1 MLGWMRKQTKSR
13 FGKWFMYIA
22 FGSIII
28 VFVFFYGYGGK
39 GDRQKEAVALVNDQ
53 EISRAQYDRNVEN
66 LMLLSRNIYQKN
78 LSPEEIKQLR
88 QRALDELVDR
98 TLLLQEAEKRG
109 VAVSP
114 DETKKAIAN
123 TSVFQREGVFEKKL
137 YLRQLAARRIGPN
150 EFEKAMRAEM
160 LISKTVGMVQDAVKL
175 SDEELFN
182 LYRLENEKANLRFV
196 KLNAIDFEDK
206 ATVAPEEV
214 KAFYESTKDRY
225 KVPPKAKVRYLSFDP
240 KSYQEKAVVPP
251 EKVEEFYRVNID
263 KFMQGK
269 KVKARHILI
278 EVKKS
283 GGDKAQE
290 EARAKA
296 EEIKKKIDKGDDF
309 SQLAKKF
316 SQDKATASKGGDL
329 GYFERGQMVK
339 PLEAAA
345 FSLKPGEVSAA
356 VRTPQG
362 FDIIKAEEVLEAR
375 TKPLEEVRGKI
386 EEELKTEKAAGLVK
400 EEARSAASRIYRSGN
415 LIEYADKNGLKVHE
429 TAFFSEGEPVE
440 GVGIN
445 KGFSDAAFLLE
456 KEEVSP
462 VIGIGEKYFILQ
474 QIERKASYV
483 PALEEVS
490 QKVEKLKKREA
501 AGKIAKEKAGKLLEE
516 LASGS
521 AMDALAKR
529 EGLTIEE
536 TGFFSR
542 KSGFIGNIGY
552 VEELAREAF
561 SLTRESPFPQK
572 VYEAGNRYFVIE
584 LKEREEAS
592 RESFQSEKVKVGED
606 FLAQKKEEA
615 IRRWLN
621 KLREEAQIEV
631 LITT

>member
-13 FGKWFMYIA
+13 GGKWFMYIA
-22 FGSIII
+22 FGSIIT

-39 GDRQKEAVALVNDQ
+39 GDRQQEAVARVNNQ
-53 EISRAQYDRNVEN
+53 EITRAQYDRNVES
-66 LMLLSRNIYQKN
+66 LMLMSRNIYQKN
-78 LSPEEIKQLR
+78 LSPEEIKQLK
-88 QRALDELVDR
+88 QRALAELVDR
-98 TLLLQEAEKRG
+98 MLLLQEAAKRG

-123 TSVFQREGVFEKKL
+123 TSAFQREGVFKKEL

-175 SDEELFN
+175 SDEELFS

-225 KVPPKAKVRYLSFDP
+225 KVPAKVKVRYLSFDT

-251 EKVEEFYRVNID
+251 EKVEEVYRVNID
-263 KFMQGK
+263 KFMLGK
-269 KVKARHILI
+269 KVRVRHILV
-278 EVKKS
+278 EVKKP
-283 GGDKAQE
+283 GDVKAQE

-296 EEIKKKIDKGDDF
+296 EEIKKKIDKGEDF
-309 SQLAKKF
+309 SQLAKKY

-329 GYFERGQMVK
+329 GYFERGQMEK

-362 FDIIKAEEVLEAR
+362 FDIIKVEEVLEAR
-375 TKPLEEVRGKI
+375 TKPIEEVRGNI
-386 EEELKTEKAAGLVK
+386 EEELKAEKAAGLVK
-400 EEARSAASRIYRSGN
+400 EDARGAASRIYRSGN
-415 LIEYADKNGLKVHE
+415 LVEYADKNGLKVHE
-429 TAFFSEGEPVE
+429 TDFFSEGEPVE

-474 QIERKASYV
+474 QIERRASYV
-483 PALEEVS
+483 PALEEVR

-552 VEELAREAF
+552 IEGLAGEAF
-561 SLTRESPFPQK
+561 SLTRESPFPKK
-572 VYEAGNRYFVIE
+572 VYGAGNRYFVVE

-592 RESFQSEKVKVGED
+592 RESFQSEKAKVEEN
-606 FLAQKKEEA
+606 FLAQKREEA
-615 IRRWLN
+615 IRRWLE
-621 KLREEAQIEV
+621 KLREDAQIEV